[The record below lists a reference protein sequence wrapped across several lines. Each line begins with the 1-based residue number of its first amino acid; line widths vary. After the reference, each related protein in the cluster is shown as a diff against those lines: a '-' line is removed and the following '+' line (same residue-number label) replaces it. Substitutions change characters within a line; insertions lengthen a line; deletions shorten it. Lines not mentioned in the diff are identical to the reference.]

1 MELRKETAPAR
12 PGGRT
17 LRKWAEWGMNAL
29 MGAIFACA
37 RFAGGMQPFGA
48 AYAAAGGQA
57 LPAAM
62 GAFAGYLILG
72 GRTGLVSAAATAV
85 ILTCRMVLDGTAIA
99 GKRWFYPA
107 CAATA
112 LFCTRFVIVESL
124 RDFLLLL
131 CETALCGGLALLLR
145 EGRDRRSPLSLW
157 GRGAAGLCLTLAA
170 LPLQAG
176 GFAPARVFAALAVLA
191 AGCFGGGAAG
201 ACMGAI
207 YGAGVDLA
215 AGTGPCF
222 ALIWCVAGLCAG
234 PGGRKD
240 RLMAAMSFCTA
251 GGVICLWLARE
262 SASAAPVAELF
273 LAGGCFLLLPRGAR
287 VALETAF
294 ARAAGAG
301 GKRLRPGASRTL
313 LGISEAVGQLGAALD
328 GLWDGAA
335 RDPGD
340 LSTVYRSACETACRS
355 CRRREICWQQEQ
367 SALKTMLADLADT
380 LRSRHALEP
389 ENLPVWFR
397 ETCLN
402 GERFCGAVND
412 AYRETLRREARLR
425 REDAVRSVMSA
436 QYESLETLL
445 DSVAGRAGM
454 GADYDPALED
464 RVRRVVRAYL
474 PRAKTAVCLTGGRLQ
489 IDLLLPDERTG
500 LSGDVETMLRSLRG
514 ALGVELLPPET
525 VTSRQGVC
533 WRICQREKWR
543 LEVRSAVRKKEGE
556 AVCGDSFR
564 QMRTDDGRAILLL
577 SDGMGTG
584 KQAGEISGRALELV
598 SSFVRSGCSLAESTS
613 AVLPVLAA
621 RFTEWGFVTLD
632 LLEVNLFTG
641 QAALL
646 KYGAAPGFLLREGRL
661 TQFSAEA
668 LPAGL
673 EPPGSQTPAA
683 HLRLREGDRIVLMSD
698 GVWENPDT
706 EALLRDGSGLE
717 GQALANA
724 LIREAARKGLSDDM
738 TVLTA
743 TFTAAQVS

>member
-1 MELRKETAPAR
+1 MELRKETISAR
-12 PGGRT
+12 LAGWTR
-17 LRKWAEWGMNAL
+17 LKWTGWGINAL
-29 MGAIFACA
+29 MGAVFAAA
-37 RFAGGMQPFGA
+37 RFAGGMQPFGV

-62 GAFAGYLILG
+62 GAFASYLLLG
-72 GRTGLVSAAATAV
+72 GQTGLVSAAGTAV
-85 ILTCRMVLDGTAIA
+85 ILTCRMVLDGTALS

-112 LFCTRFVIVESL
+112 LFCTRFVITESL
-124 RDFLLLL
+124 RGFLLLL
-131 CETALCGGLALLLR
+131 CETALCGGLAVLLR

-157 GRGAAGLCLTLAA
+157 GRGTAGLCLLLAA
-170 LPLQAG
+170 LPLRLG
-176 GFAPARVFAALAVLA
+176 IFVPARMLAALAVLA

-207 YGAGVDLA
+207 YGAGIDLA

-240 RLMAAMSFCTA
+240 RLMATMSFCAA
-251 GGVICLWLARE
+251 GGVICLWLSRE
-262 SASAAPVAELF
+262 SGAMAALVELF
-273 LAGGCFLLLPRGAR
+273 AAGAGFLLLPRGAR

-294 ARAAGAG
+294 AKAGGAG

-313 LGISEAVGQLGAALD
+313 LSISAAVGQLGTAMD
-328 GLWDGAA
+328 GLWDGAS

-355 CRRREICWQQEQ
+355 CRRRDVCWQQEQ
-367 SALKTMLADLADT
+367 GELKTMLADLAET
-380 LRSRHALEP
+380 LRSRHALEL
-389 ENLPVWFR
+389 ENLPSWFR
-397 ETCLN
+397 EKCLRS
-402 GERFCGAVND
+402 EQFCGAVND
-412 AYRETLRREARLR
+412 AYREALRREARLR
-425 REDAVRSVMSA
+425 REDTVRRVMSA
-436 QYESLETLL
+436 QYESLEALL

-474 PRAKTAVCLTGGRLQ
+474 PRARTAVCLTGGRLQ
-489 IDLLLPDERTG
+489 IDLLLPEGAG

-525 VTSRQGVC
+525 VASRQGVC

-556 AVCGDSFR
+556 VVCGDSFR
-564 QMRTDDGRAILLL
+564 QLCTDDGRAILLL

-661 TQFSAEA
+661 TQFSAGA

-673 EPPGSQTPAA
+673 EPPGKQTPAA

-698 GVWENPDT
+698 GVWENPET
-706 EALLRDGSGLE
+706 EALLRDGSGME
-717 GQALANA
+717 GQALANV

-743 TFTAAQVS
+743 TFTAAQVF

>member
-1 MELRKETAPAR
+1 MELRQEGISAR
-12 PGGRT
+12 RMGPEAI
-17 LRKWAEWGMNAL
+17 KWIRWAVNAL
-29 MGAIFACA
+29 AGAVFAVA
-37 RFAGGMQPFGA
+37 RFSGGMRPFGV
-48 AYAAAGGQA
+48 AYATAGGQA

-62 GAFAGYLILG
+62 GAFLAYLLFG
-72 GRTGLVSAAATAV
+72 GRTGLVYAAATAV
-85 ILTCRMVLDGTAIA
+85 ILTCRMVLDGTALA
-99 GKRWFYPA
+99 EKRWFYPA

-112 LFCTRFVIVESL
+112 LFCTRFVILEDLQS
-124 RDFLLLL
+124 FLLLL
-131 CETALCGGLALLLR
+131 CETALCAACSMLLR
-145 EGRDRRSPLSLW
+145 EGRDKRSPLAVW
-157 GRGAAGLCLTLAA
+157 GRAAAGLCLLLAA
-170 LPLQAG
+170 LPLHVG
-176 GFAPARVFAALAVLA
+176 IFSPARMIAALVTLA

-201 ACMGAI
+201 ACVGAI
-207 YGAGVDLA
+207 YGAGIDLS
-215 AGTGPCF
+215 AGTGPFF
-222 ALIWCVAGLCAG
+222 ALIWCVAGLSAG

-251 GGVICLWLARE
+251 GGVICLWLSQE
-262 SASAAPVAELF
+262 SGAMAALAELF
-273 LAGGCFLLLPRGAR
+273 LAGGGFLLLPRRLR

-294 ARAAGAG
+294 AGAAGSG
-301 GKRLRPGASRTL
+301 RWVRPGASQAL
-313 LGISEAVGQLGAALD
+313 LRLSEAVGQLGQVMD
-328 GLWDGAA
+328 GRWEGVS

-355 CRRREICWQQEQ
+355 CRRRDVCWQQEQ

-389 ENLPVWFR
+389 ENLPAWFR
-397 ETCLN
+397 GTCLHS
-402 GERFCGAVND
+402 ERFCGAVND
-412 AYRETLRREARLR
+412 AYREALRREARLR
-425 REDAVRSVMSA
+425 REDTVRGVMSA
-436 QYESLETLL
+436 QYESLEALL

-454 GADYDPALED
+454 GADYDPALEE

-474 PRAKTAVCLTGGRLQ
+474 PRAGTAVCLTGGRLQ
-489 IDLLLPDERTG
+489 IDLLLSDG
-500 LSGDVETMLRSLRG
+500 GAALSGDVGTMLRSLQG

-525 VTSRQGVC
+525 VSSRKGTC
-533 WRICQREKWR
+533 WRICQREKWN
-543 LEVRSAVRKKEGE
+543 LEVRAAVRKKEGE

-564 QMRTDDGRAILLL
+564 QLRTDDGRAILLL

-584 KQAGEISGRALELV
+584 KQAGEISARALELV

-673 EPPGSQTPAA
+673 EPPGRQIPAA

-706 EALLRDGSGLE
+706 ESLLRDGGGLE

-724 LIREAARKGLSDDM
+724 LIREAARKGVCDDM

-743 TFTAAQVS
+743 TFTAAQTP